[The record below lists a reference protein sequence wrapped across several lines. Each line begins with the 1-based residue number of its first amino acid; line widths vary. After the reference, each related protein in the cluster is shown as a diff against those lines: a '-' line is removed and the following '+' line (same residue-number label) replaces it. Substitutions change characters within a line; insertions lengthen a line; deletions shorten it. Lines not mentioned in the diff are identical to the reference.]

1 MRSADTFEDHLATPI
16 IIHREMD
23 ESAFR
28 YELARMNARA
38 SATAEFAAGQLDLE
52 DYLEVL
58 ADCGVDI
65 DTALADW
72 SRGISYMG

>member
-1 MRSADTFEDHLATPI
+1 MISADTFEDHLATPI
-16 IIHREMD
+16 IIHAGMG
-23 ESAFR
+23 ESEFR
-28 YELARMNARA
+28 YELARMRART

-58 ADCGVDI
+58 ADCGIDI